1 MSAAAES
8 SGEGD
13 KKLGKSPLSSF
24 DACSLVMR
32 GLEMLKGEE
41 KERRGSLRAPMRV
54 PLWGD
59 DVIQCKMPRDARA
72 LYSIAF
78 AILLRCRM

>member
-1 MSAAAES
+1 
-8 SGEGD
+8 
-13 KKLGKSPLSSF
+13 
-24 DACSLVMR
+24 
-32 GLEMLKGEE
+32 MLKGEE